1 MNIGLLNPGAMG
13 VSVGASAKAGG
24 HRVMWASEG
33 RGSATRKRAEEHG
46 LEDVSSVRALSE
58 HADIIFSICPPA
70 AAEDVAGAVAAAGF
84 KGIFVDGNAISPAR
98 MARVQTIVEGA
109 GATTVDGGI
118 IGPPAWKAGTTFI
131 HFSGRERAAVAACFD
146 KGVVAAQVMSE
157 KVGEASALK
166 MCYAALTKGHA
177 AMLAAI
183 LATADEL
190 GVRDALYAQW
200 EADGEGRVAEREAIV
215 QGVTGK
221 AWRWVDELEEIART
235 FEGGGQ
241 PNGFHNASAEIYR
254 RLADLK
260 DEPQPVDVGTII
272 SKLRPQ

>member
-1 MNIGLLNPGAMG
+1 VDIGLLNPGAMG

-24 HRVMWASEG
+24 HRVMWASQG
-33 RGSATRKRAEEHG
+33 RGDATRKRAEEHD
-46 LEDVSSVRALSE
+46 LEDVTSVAALSE
-58 HADIIFSICPPA
+58 ASDIIFSICPPA
-70 AAEDVAGAVAAAGF
+70 AAEDVAEAVAAAGF

-98 MARVQTIVEGA
+98 VARVQRIVEAA

-118 IGPPAWKAGTTFI
+118 IGPPAWKHGTTYI
-131 HFSGRERAAVAACFD
+131 HLSGRERETVARCFD
-146 KGVVAAQVMSE
+146 KGVLTAEEMSD

-183 LATADEL
+183 LATAEDL
-190 GVRDALYAQW
+190 GVRDALYRQW
-200 EADGEGRVAEREAIV
+200 EADGAGRVGERESTV

-221 AWRWVDELEEIART
+221 AWRWVDELEEIGRT
-235 FEGGGQ
+235 FAESGQ
-241 PNGFHNASAEIYR
+241 PDGFHFASADIYR

-260 DEPQPVDVGTII
+260 DAPQPVDVAEII
-272 SKLRPQ
+272 AKLGRR